1 MATLISGE
9 WDVRLWSVNT
19 KSLNDAL
26 KQTSFTK
33 QQVAQIKTARRRAK
47 NRMYART
54 YREKKGVHSDEP
66 EPESETTYART
77 SRDKKFHSDEATS
90 CTA

>member
-1 MATLISGE
+1 MVTMLSGE
-9 WDVRLWSVNT
+9 WNVRLWTIST

-26 KQTSFTK
+26 KQSGFNK

-54 YREKKGVHSDEP
+54 YREKKGTNDEP
-66 EPESETTYART
+66 AQQ
-77 SRDKKFHSDEATS
+77 
-90 CTA
+90 TA